1 MGGTSLET
9 AIAALAN
16 MGVPKAQIAARLG
29 ISSERVRRIRSR
41 VTVNLKHE
49 EAAQAKLREQTRK
62 LGKAVRAEGGHR

>member
-62 LGKAVRAEGGHR
+62 LGMAVRAEGGHR